1 MTERQPVMEQEIEE
15 ALAYFK
21 NTPLHPPQ
29 NPYGYSNDERVRGRV
44 LAAAYCQERA
54 ARQAAGARLARFQ
67 TAYLAGKP
75 DVLESFCF
83 YCEATYPY
91 GKEVDLEHI
100 TACQKHPV
108 VALLAERDALREQ
121 LARLKTELEHYET
134 TEEIEELLK

>member
-1 MTERQPVMEQEIEE
+1 MTEQQPPEE
-15 ALAYFK
+15 GELEGWAFDSSRNAYYRGSHTDQQWMAPDTFV
-21 NTPLHPPQ
+21 
-29 NPYGYSNDERVRGRV
+29 ERLQAV
-44 LAAAYCQERA
+44 LRQERA